1 MPLRLGGAAF
11 MLCPVALLV
20 VAAPIGESRQLLAA
34 AAALVLF
41 VLGLTGLRQLATGLG
56 LPTLLIAVAVVAVMA
71 VVIGTLLELSGV
83 VIGILVGAAIAVVL
97 RFSRWRAGDLS
108 LFGLALGFGSGVA
121 YVLDNI
127 FYDDNGSSTDQAV
140 PVLVIPSIVLA
151 VLALALARTRPIS
164 TAARVCV
171 ALGVVLGLAAFI
183 IAMATRDQA
192 FVAVALP
199 AGLLF
204 ILGLEATGF
213 ELIRMQTATRD
224 REA

>member
-1 MPLRLGGAAF
+1 MPLRLGGASF
-11 MLCPVALLV
+11 ILCPVALLV
-20 VAAPIGESRQLLAA
+20 AAAPIGEFRQLLAA

-151 VLALALARTRPIS
+151 VLALARTRPIS